1 MNWDIGRYFDRQ
13 SFASFVC
20 CYDAAKSPSGIAEDG
35 DMSIL
40 SGHLLIASPYLA
52 DRNFFRSVVL
62 IVSHDA
68 EHAFGLLL
76 NRPGYDP
83 VARVWEEMTGN
94 SYEREETVRTGGP
107 LDGPLMVLHQ
117 VREFSDSEIVSDVH
131 LSTVPDSVEAI
142 VSSTK
147 KPIIPIVG
155 YSGWGAGQL
164 ESELEVGGW
173 MTLPATADIIFT
185 PPSEQWSVASR
196 HVSDSILSG
205 VDLRH
210 VPQDPRW
217 N

>member
-1 MNWDIGRYFDRQ
+1 
-13 SFASFVC
+13 
-20 CYDAAKSPSGIAEDG
+20 
-35 DMSIL
+35 MSIL

-68 EHAFGLLL
+68 EHASGLLL

-94 SYEREETVRTGGP
+94 SYEREETVRTAGHWMVHSWCSTKFASFRIRRLSP
-107 LDGPLMVLHQ
+107 TFTCRRCLTRWKRSFPQRRSPSFQSLVTLDG
-117 VREFSDSEIVSDVH
+117 
-131 LSTVPDSVEAI
+131 VPAN
-142 VSSTK
+142 
-147 KPIIPIVG
+147 
-155 YSGWGAGQL
+155 WRAN
-164 ESELEVGGW
+164 LEVGGW

-185 PPSEQWSVASR
+185 APSEQWSVASR